1 MRISALAR
9 ALSDSLS
16 QVICGK
22 EDKIALVLAAFFAG
36 GHVLLE
42 DAPGTG
48 KSTLAKALAR
58 SVDCAFRRIQFTPD
72 LLPADV
78 TGLNVWDPA
87 SRTVV
92 FRPGPV
98 FCGVLLADEINRAT
112 PRTQSALL
120 ECMGE
125 NQVTVDGVSY
135 PMAESF
141 FVIATENPVEAKGT
155 FPLPEAQL
163 DRFMIR
169 LSLGYPDK
177 VAEADMARLW
187 LRGSETPLDGLT
199 PVCAAEDIPAARKA
213 VEAVAVSPKI
223 TDYVV
228 AITSATREDAALRLG
243 VSPRGTLH
251 LLRMS
256 QALAA
261 MDGREYVL
269 PDDVKRAA
277 IPVLAHRVLSS
288 AQNRLKLSRSAP
300 EIIERIVSSIPSPVD

>member
-1 MRISALAR
+1 MTALSLTR
-9 ALSDSLS
+9 ALSASLS
-16 QVICGK
+16 RAVVGK
-22 EDKIALVLAAFFAG
+22 EEKIRLVLAAFLAG

-42 DAPGTG
+42 DVPGTG

-58 SVDCAFRRIQFTPD
+58 SVDCSFRRIQFTPD

-87 SRTVV
+87 SRTFV

-98 FCGVLLADEINRAT
+98 FCSVLLADEINRAT

-135 PMAESF
+135 PMAEPF

-169 LSLGYPDK
+169 LTLGYPDRA
-177 VAEADMARLW
+177 AEAEMARLW
-187 LRGSETPLDGLT
+187 LRGSDTPLDGMT
-199 PVCAAEDIPAARKA
+199 PVCGAEDILAARRA
-213 VEAVAVSPKI
+213 VEAVSVSPKI

-228 AITSATREDAALRLG
+228 SLVSATRDDAALRLG

-256 QALAA
+256 RALAA
-261 MDGREYVL
+261 IDGRDYVL
-269 PDDVKRAA
+269 PDDVKQAA
-277 IPVLAHRVLSS
+277 VPVLAHRVLSS

-300 EIIERIVSSIPSPVD
+300 EIIERIVASIPSPVD

>member
-1 MRISALAR
+1 MKVLSLTR
-9 ALSDSLS
+9 ALSESLS
-16 QVICGK
+16 RVIVGK
-22 EDKIALVLAAFFAG
+22 EDRIALVLAAFLAG

-42 DAPGTG
+42 DVPGTG

-58 SVDCAFRRIQFTPD
+58 SVDCPFRRIQFTPD

-87 SRTVV
+87 SCSFV

-98 FCGVLLADEINRAT
+98 LTSILLADEINRAA

-125 NQVTVDGVSY
+125 NQVTVDGVTY
-135 PMAESF
+135 PMAEPF

-169 LSLGYPDK
+169 LTLGYPDRS
-177 VAEADMARLW
+177 AEADMARLW
-187 LRGSETPLDGLT
+187 LRGADTPLDAMT
-199 PVCAAEDIPAARKA
+199 PVCSAQEILTARRE
-213 VEAVAVSPKI
+213 VEAVSVSPKI

-228 AITSATREDAALRLG
+228 ALTSATRDDAALRLG
-243 VSPRGTLH
+243 VSPRATLH

-256 QALAA
+256 QAIAA
-261 MDGREYVL
+261 MDGRDYVL

-277 IPVLAHRVLSS
+277 VPVLAHRVLSS

>member
-1 MRISALAR
+1 MTVLSLARVLSESLSRVIVGKEERIS
-9 ALSDSLS
+9 
-16 QVICGK
+16 
-22 EDKIALVLAAFFAG
+22 LVLAAFFAG
-36 GHVLLE
+36 GHVLFE

-58 SVDCAFRRIQFTPD
+58 SVDCPFRRIQFTPD

-87 SRTVV
+87 SRSFV

-98 FCGVLLADEINRAT
+98 FTSVLLADEINRAA

-135 PMAESF
+135 PMAEPY

-177 VAEADMARLW
+177 SAEADMARLW
-187 LRGSETPLDGLT
+187 LRGTGTPLDAMN
-199 PVCAAEDIPAARKA
+199 PVCSAHDVLEARRE
-213 VEAVAVSPKI
+213 VQTVSVSPKI

-228 AITSATREDAALRLG
+228 AITSATRDDAAFRLG

-277 IPVLAHRVLSS
+277 VPVLAHRVLSS

>member
-1 MRISALAR
+1 M
-9 ALSDSLS
+9 
-16 QVICGK
+16 
-22 EDKIALVLAAFFAG
+22 
-36 GHVLLE
+36 
-42 DAPGTG
+42 
-48 KSTLAKALAR
+48 
-58 SVDCAFRRIQFTPD
+58 
-72 LLPADV
+72 
-78 TGLNVWDPA
+78 
-87 SRTVV
+87 
-92 FRPGPV
+92 

-135 PMAESF
+135 PMAEPF

-155 FPLPEAQL
+155 FPLPEAQF

-187 LRGSETPLDGLT
+187 LRGGDSPLEKVA
-199 PVCAAEDIPAARKA
+199 PVCKAEDVLEARR
-213 VEAVAVSPKI
+213 EAETVAVSPKI

-228 AITSATREDAALRLG
+228 AIASATRDDAALRLG

-256 QALAA
+256 QALAS
-261 MDGREYVL
+261 MDGRDYVL

-277 IPVLAHRVLSS
+277 VPVLAHRVLSS

-300 EIIERIVSSIPSPVD
+300 EIIERIVASIPSPVD

>member
-1 MRISALAR
+1 MRISTLAR
-9 ALSDSLS
+9 ALSDSLAR
-16 QVICGK
+16 VICGT

-58 SVDCAFRRIQFTPD
+58 SVDCSFRRIQFTPD

-87 SRTVV
+87 SRSFV

-98 FCGVLLADEINRAT
+98 FCSVLLADEINRAA

-135 PMAESF
+135 PMAEPF

-177 VAEADMARLW
+177 AAEADMARLW
-187 LRGSETPLDGLT
+187 LRGSDTPLDGLT
-199 PVCAAEDIPAARKA
+199 SVCAAEDVLAARRE
-213 VEAVAVSPKI
+213 VEAVAVSPKV

-228 AITSATREDAALRLG
+228 AITSATRDDAALRLG

-256 QALAA
+256 QAIAS
-261 MDGREYVL
+261 MDGRNYVL

-277 IPVLAHRVLSS
+277 VPVLAHRILSS

-300 EIIERIVSSIPSPVD
+300 EIIERIVASIPSPVD

>member
-1 MRISALAR
+1 MTVTLLAKSLSDALSRVIVGKEERIS
-9 ALSDSLS
+9 
-16 QVICGK
+16 
-22 EDKIALVLAAFFAG
+22 LVLAAFLAG

-42 DAPGTG
+42 DVPGTG

-58 SVDCAFRRIQFTPD
+58 SVDCSFRRIQFSPD

-87 SRTVV
+87 SRQFV

-98 FCGVLLADEINRAT
+98 FCSVLLADEINRAT

-125 NQVTVDGVSY
+125 NQVTVDGTSY
-135 PMAESF
+135 PMAEPF
-141 FVIATENPVEAKGT
+141 FVIATENPIEAKGT

-169 LSLGYPDK
+169 VSLGYPEK
-177 VAEADMARLW
+177 SAEADMARLW
-187 LRGSETPLDGLT
+187 LRSSDTPLDALT
-199 PVCAAEDIPAARKA
+199 PVCAAEDILAARKA
-213 VEAVAVSPKI
+213 VEAVSVSPKI

-228 AITSATREDAALRLG
+228 SLVSATRDDAALRLG

-277 IPVLAHRVLSS
+277 VPVLAHRVLSS

-300 EIIERIVSSIPSPVD
+300 EIIERIVASIPSPVD

>member
-1 MRISALAR
+1 MGFPVPGRHGVQNGQLRLLPEADKPRDPNESSPRVHRGTAPGAGIPPHPQRSGKTHTGEDPDRTCEGGDAVRISTLAR

-16 QVICGK
+16 RVICGK

-87 SRTVV
+87 SRQFV

-98 FCGVLLADEINRAT
+98 FCSVLLADEINRAT

-125 NQVTVDGVSY
+125 NQVTADGVSY
-135 PMAESF
+135 PMAEPF

-169 LSLGYPDK
+169 LSLGYPD
-177 VAEADMARLW
+177 
-187 LRGSETPLDGLT
+187 
-199 PVCAAEDIPAARKA
+199 
-213 VEAVAVSPKI
+213 
-223 TDYVV
+223 
-228 AITSATREDAALRLG
+228 
-243 VSPRGTLH
+243 
-251 LLRMS
+251 
-256 QALAA
+256 
-261 MDGREYVL
+261 
-269 PDDVKRAA
+269 
-277 IPVLAHRVLSS
+277 
-288 AQNRLKLSRSAP
+288 RSA
-300 EIIERIVSSIPSPVD
+300 ES

>member
-1 MRISALAR
+1 MTVTLLAKSLSD
-9 ALSDSLS
+9 ALSR
-16 QVICGK
+16 VIVGK
-22 EDKIALVLAAFFAG
+22 EERIALVLAAFLAG

-58 SVDCAFRRIQFTPD
+58 SVDCSFRRIQFTPD

-87 SRTVV
+87 SRPFV

-98 FCGVLLADEINRAT
+98 FCSVLLADEINRAA

-125 NQVTVDGVSY
+125 NQVTADGVSY
-135 PMAESF
+135 PMAEPF

-169 LSLGYPDK
+169 LSLGYPDRS
-177 VAEADMARLW
+177 AESDMARLW
-187 LRGSETPLDGLT
+187 LRGGDSPLEKIVPICG
-199 PVCAAEDIPAARKA
+199 AEDVLEARR
-213 VEAVAVSPKI
+213 EAETVAVSPKI

-228 AITSATREDAALRLG
+228 AIASATRDDAALRLG

-256 QALAA
+256 QALAS
-261 MDGREYVL
+261 MDGRDYVL

-277 IPVLAHRVLSS
+277 VPVLAHRVLSS

-300 EIIERIVSSIPSPVD
+300 EIIERIVASIPSPVD

>member
-1 MRISALAR
+1 MTVLSLTR
-9 ALSDSLS
+9 ALSESLS
-16 QVICGK
+16 RVIVGK
-22 EDKIALVLAAFFAG
+22 EEKITLVLAAFFAG

-58 SVDCAFRRIQFTPD
+58 SVDCPFCRIQFTPD

-87 SRTVV
+87 SRSFV

-98 FCGVLLADEINRAT
+98 FTSVLLADEINRAA

-125 NQVTVDGVSY
+125 NQVTADGVTY
-135 PMAESF
+135 PMAEPF
-141 FVIATENPVEAKGT
+141 FVIATENPIEAKGT

-169 LSLGYPDK
+169 LSLGYPDRA
-177 VAEADMARLW
+177 AEADMARLW
-187 LRGSETPLDGLT
+187 LRGSDTPLDGLT
-199 PVCAAEDIPAARKA
+199 SVCAAEDVLAARRE
-213 VEAVAVSPKI
+213 VEAVAVSPKV

-228 AITSATREDAALRLG
+228 AITSATRDDDALRLG

-256 QALAA
+256 QAIAS
-261 MDGREYVL
+261 MDGRNYVL

-277 IPVLAHRVLSS
+277 VPVLAHRILSS

-300 EIIERIVSSIPSPVD
+300 EIIERIVASIPSPVD

>member
-1 MRISALAR
+1 MKVLSLTR
-9 ALSDSLS
+9 ALSESLS
-16 QVICGK
+16 RVIVGK
-22 EDKIALVLAAFFAG
+22 EDRIALVLAAFLAG

-42 DAPGTG
+42 DVPGTG

-58 SVDCAFRRIQFTPD
+58 SVDCPFRRIQFTPD

-87 SRTVV
+87 SRSFV

-98 FCGVLLADEINRAT
+98 FCAVLLADEINRAA

-125 NQVTVDGVSY
+125 NQVTVDGVTY
-135 PMAESF
+135 PMAEPF

-169 LSLGYPDK
+169 LTLGYPDRS
-177 VAEADMARLW
+177 AEADMARLW
-187 LRGSETPLDGLT
+187 LRGADTPLDAMT
-199 PVCAAEDIPAARKA
+199 PVCSAQEILTARRE
-213 VEAVAVSPKI
+213 VEAVSVSPKI

-228 AITSATREDAALRLG
+228 ALTSATRDDAALRLG

-261 MDGREYVL
+261 MDGRDYVL

-277 IPVLAHRVLSS
+277 VPVLAHRVLSS

>member
-1 MRISALAR
+1 MRISTLAR

-16 QVICGK
+16 RVICGK
-22 EDKIALVLAAFFAG
+22 EDKIALVLAALFAG

-58 SVDCAFRRIQFTPD
+58 SVDCSFRRIQFTPD

-87 SRTVV
+87 SRTFV

-98 FCGVLLADEINRAT
+98 FCSVLLADEINRAA

-125 NQVTVDGVSY
+125 NQVTADGVSY
-135 PMAESF
+135 PMAEPF
-141 FVIATENPVEAKGT
+141 LVIATENPVEAKGT

-177 VAEADMARLW
+177 AAEADMARLW
-187 LRGSETPLDGLT
+187 LRGGDSPLEKIV
-199 PVCAAEDIPAARKA
+199 PVCGAEDIPAVRR
-213 VEAVAVSPKI
+213 EAETVAVSPKI

-228 AITSATREDAALRLG
+228 AITSATRDDAALRLG

-261 MDGREYVL
+261 MDGRDYVL

-277 IPVLAHRVLSS
+277 VPVLAHRVLSS

-300 EIIERIVSSIPSPVD
+300 EIIERIVASIPSPVD

>member
-1 MRISALAR
+1 MTVTLLAKSLSDALSRVIVGKEERIS
-9 ALSDSLS
+9 
-16 QVICGK
+16 
-22 EDKIALVLAAFFAG
+22 LVLAAFLAG

-42 DAPGTG
+42 DVPGTG

-58 SVDCAFRRIQFTPD
+58 SVDCPFRRIQFTPD

-87 SRTVV
+87 SRSFV

-98 FCGVLLADEINRAT
+98 FCSVLLADEINRAT

-125 NQVTVDGVSY
+125 NQVTVDGTSY
-135 PMAESF
+135 PMAEPF
-141 FVIATENPVEAKGT
+141 FVIATENPIEAKGT

-169 LSLGYPDK
+169 VSLGYPEK
-177 VAEADMARLW
+177 SAEADMARLW
-187 LRGSETPLDGLT
+187 LRSSDTPLDALT
-199 PVCAAEDIPAARKA
+199 PVCAAEDILAARKA
-213 VEAVAVSPKI
+213 VEAVSVSPKI

-228 AITSATREDAALRLG
+228 SLVSATRDDAALRLG

-277 IPVLAHRVLSS
+277 VPVLAHRVLSS

-300 EIIERIVSSIPSPVD
+300 EIIERIVASIPSPVD

>member
-1 MRISALAR
+1 MTVSTLAR
-9 ALSDSLS
+9 SLSDSLS
-16 QVICGK
+16 RAVVGK
-22 EDKIALVLAAFFAG
+22 EERIRLVLAAFLAG

-42 DAPGTG
+42 DVPGTG

-58 SVDCAFRRIQFTPD
+58 SLDCPFRRIQCTPD

-87 SRTVV
+87 SRTFV

-98 FCGVLLADEINRAT
+98 FCSVLLADEINRAT

-125 NQVTVDGVSY
+125 YQVTVDGTSY
-135 PMAESF
+135 PMTEPF
-141 FVIATENPVEAKGT
+141 FVIATENPVESKGT

-169 LSLGYPDK
+169 LSIGYPDRT
-177 VAEADMARLW
+177 AEADMARLW
-187 LRGSETPLDGLT
+187 LNGSETPLDGIA
-199 PVCAAEDIPAARKA
+199 PVCAAKDVLAARKA

-228 AITSATREDAALRLG
+228 SLVSATRNDAALRLG

-261 MDGREYVL
+261 TDGRDYVL

-277 IPVLAHRVLSS
+277 VPVLAHRVLSS

-300 EIIERIVSSIPSPVD
+300 EIIERIVASVPSPVD

>member
-1 MRISALAR
+1 MTVLSLTRALSESLAR
-9 ALSDSLS
+9 A
-16 QVICGK
+16 VVGK
-22 EDKIALVLAAFFAG
+22 EEKIRLVLAAFLAG

-42 DAPGTG
+42 DVPGTG

-58 SVDCAFRRIQFTPD
+58 SVDCSFRRIQFTPD
-72 LLPADV
+72 LLPADI

-87 SRTVV
+87 SRTFV

-98 FCGVLLADEINRAT
+98 FCSVLLADEINRAT

-125 NQVTVDGVSY
+125 NQVTVDGVSF
-135 PMAESF
+135 PMAEPF

-169 LSLGYPDK
+169 LSLGYPDRS
-177 VAEADMARLW
+177 AESYMARLW
-187 LRGSETPLDGLT
+187 LRGRDSPLEKVA
-199 PVCAAEDIPAARKA
+199 PVCKAEDVLEARR
-213 VEAVAVSPKI
+213 EAETVAVSPKI

-228 AITSATREDAALRLG
+228 AIASATRDDAALRLG

-261 MDGREYVL
+261 IDGRDYVL
-269 PDDVKRAA
+269 PDDVKQAA
-277 IPVLAHRVLSS
+277 VPVLAHRVLSS

-300 EIIERIVSSIPSPVD
+300 EIIERIVASIPSPVD

>member
-1 MRISALAR
+1 MMVSTLTR
-9 ALSDSLS
+9 ALSKSLS
-16 QVICGK
+16 RAVVGK
-22 EDKIALVLAAFFAG
+22 EEKIRLVLAAFLAG

-42 DAPGTG
+42 DVPGTG

-58 SVDCAFRRIQFTPD
+58 SVDCSFRRIQFTPD
-72 LLPADV
+72 LLPADI

-87 SRTVV
+87 SRTFV

-98 FCGVLLADEINRAT
+98 FCSVLLADEINRAT

-125 NQVTVDGVSY
+125 TQVTVDGVSY
-135 PMAESF
+135 PMAEPF
-141 FVIATENPVEAKGT
+141 FVIATENPIEAKGT

-169 LSLGYPDK
+169 LTLGYPDRA
-177 VAEADMARLW
+177 AETDMARLW
-187 LRGSETPLDGLT
+187 LRGSDTPLDGMT
-199 PVCAAEDIPAARKA
+199 PVCGAEDILAARRA
-213 VEAVAVSPKI
+213 VEAVSVSPKI

-228 AITSATREDAALRLG
+228 SLVSATRDDAALRLG

-256 QALAA
+256 RALAA
-261 MDGREYVL
+261 IDGRDYVL
-269 PDDVKRAA
+269 PDDVKQAA
-277 IPVLAHRVLSS
+277 VPVLAHRVLSS

-300 EIIERIVSSIPSPVD
+300 EIIERIVASIPSPVD